1 MEQTEETRTRI
12 RPDKKTALLNKLLPV
27 YTIENRKLLLKDGCI
42 ALGFMVEGIEA
53 EQWTAEQYEQLNA
66 LFAAVL
72 RPLPPGTVVQRLDF
86 FYDHAYSGEGKDLA
100 YFQAKADLHFMDRLM
115 LFQHSYLFV
124 SFPAGKVAKSSPAS
138 NLFVRLCRQVLENPF
153 AGIEKRMEEA
163 ESLGNEL
170 AAGLETADGLRLHR
184 LEEEDLRSLYLQYFN
199 LEFTE
204 SPETLHR
211 PVHNHHRMLSVGE
224 KRLRV
229 LSLKGQGASVQ
240 PAIRNGYGVTVPMV
254 YPLTQ
259 ALQFPH
265 ILSQCMLIEDT
276 EASLRQLD
284 LEKRINSSL
293 HFLATQD
300 NRIKAQEI
308 DAFTADVRGNNKQ
321 LVSLSLS
328 LILFQTDEKRLQQS
342 LEKAL
347 SAFRQMNGC
356 ECLVES
362 YDAAALFFANAP
374 GNAAQ
379 NYRWLLMPA
388 DAAAAY
394 SHFTTNYRSNTEGEI
409 LCDRYRNPL
418 RVKLF
423 NTCLNNQ
430 NCLVIGPSGSGKSY
444 TMGNFM
450 CQRFERGDR
459 QIIIDVGGTYKNI
472 MDSLTGPEAYFEYDL
487 EHPLA
492 FNPFLI
498 DRING
503 RWSLSGDKLN
513 FLTALLAVLWKG
525 PERRGAGKRGPLNPA
540 ERAILVRLI
549 PAYYDFLNEDPS
561 RERMPSMTGFYHWF
575 RSFHRTSLA
584 QEEYRSEIQFF
595 NVAQFLVVLKPF
607 VEGEYRQVL
616 NAPGALDISS
626 LPLVCFDMARVK
638 GDPGLYP
645 VISMLITE
653 LALDQ
658 VRKFPDHRKYIY
670 MDEAWSM
677 LSDAMGEWVESMYRT
692 IRKNNGSMCI
702 ITQGIDEITGSA
714 VGPAIIQ
721 NAQTQV
727 ILNHSDAGQVQKL
740 AVHLGFTSHETD
752 KINSI
757 RVGPNYR
764 ELFIKQG
771 SCAKVY
777 CLEVSPH
784 LDAVLSSK
792 PVERNYLRELT
803 KRYQGKIQYA
813 VEQFVEDRQ
822 SGKGVF
828 HE

>member
-1 MEQTEETRTRI
+1 M
-12 RPDKKTALLNKLLPV
+12 
-27 YTIENRKLLLKDGCI
+27 YTIEEHKLLLKDGRI
-42 ALGFMVEGIEA
+42 ALGFMIQGIEA
-53 EQWTAEQYEQLNA
+53 EQWTDAQYQQLNA

-72 RPLPPGTVVQRLDF
+72 KPLPRGTVVQRLDF
-86 FYDHAYSGEGKDLA
+86 FYDCAYQGEEKEPA
-100 YFQAKADLHFMDRLM
+100 YFQAKADLHFMNRLM
-115 LFQHSYLFV
+115 LFQKSYLFL
-124 SFPAGKVAKSSPAS
+124 SFPPGEATKSSPAN
-138 NLFVRLCRQVLENPF
+138 NLFTRLRKQVLENPF
-153 AGIEKRMEEA
+153 EGIEKRMEEA
-163 ESLGNEL
+163 ESMSNEL
-170 AAGLETADGLRLHR
+170 AASLEAAGGLRLHR
-184 LEEEDLRSLYLQYFN
+184 LEEGDLRNLYLQYFN

-204 SPETLHR
+204 SPQSFQR
-211 PVHNHHRMLSVGE
+211 PIHNHHQMLSVGE

-240 PAIRNGYGVTVPMV
+240 VAVRNGYGVTAPMV
-254 YPLTQ
+254 HPLTL

-265 ILSQCMLIEDT
+265 ILSQSILIEDT

-284 LEKRINSSL
+284 MEKRINSSL

-308 DAFTADVRGNNKQ
+308 DEFTADVRGNNKQ
-321 LVSLSLS
+321 LVSLSLA
-328 LILFQTDEKRLQQS
+328 LILFQTDDKLLQQS
-342 LEKAL
+342 LEKSL
-347 SAFRQMNGC
+347 TAFRQMNGC
-356 ECLVES
+356 EGLVES

-394 SHFTTNYRSNTEGEI
+394 CHFTTNYRSGAEGEI

-418 RVKLF
+418 RVNLF
-423 NTCLNNQ
+423 NTRLNNQ

-444 TMGNFM
+444 TMGNFL

-472 MDSLTGPEAYFEYDL
+472 MESLAGPEAYFEYEL

-498 DRING
+498 ERREG
-503 RWSLSGDKLN
+503 RWFLSGDKLN
-513 FLTALLAVLWKG
+513 FLTALLAILWKG
-525 PERRGAGKRGPLNPA
+525 PGKGGAGSRGPLDPA

-549 PAYYDFLNEDPS
+549 PAYYDFLNEDP
-561 RERMPSMTGFYHWF
+561 RKERRPSMTGFYHWF
-575 RSFHRTSLA
+575 RSYHRTNMS
-584 QEEYRSEIQFF
+584 QEEYRSEMQFF

-616 NAPGALDISS
+616 NAPGALDIST

-638 GDPGLYP
+638 SDPGLYP
-645 VISMLITE
+645 IISMLITE

-702 ITQGIDEITGSA
+702 ITQGIDEIIRSA

-727 ILNHSDAGQVQKL
+727 ILNHSDATQVQKL
-740 AVHLGFTSHETD
+740 AVHLGFTSHEVD

-757 RVGPNYR
+757 RIGQHYR

-771 SCAKVY
+771 DCAKVY

-792 PVERNYLRELT
+792 PVERNYLRKLT
-803 KRYQGKIQYA
+803 AYYQGRIQYA
-813 VEQFVEDRQ
+813 VEQYVEDRQ